1 MTSERHPWG
10 KGVSARDAAHV
21 DPRNPLV
28 RLPSMVEARGL
39 LDNAQREAL
48 ALVLWDLQREAN
60 RMAEESWRKR
70 KGPMAAY
77 WRSVATYARH
87 TRLALCAP
95 TIESEPEKLWSA
107 A

>member
-1 MTSERHPWG
+1 MSEPTTPWG
-10 KGVSARDAAHV
+10 KGVSASDAAHV

-28 RLPSMVEARGL
+28 RLPSMVQARSL

-60 RMAEESWRKR
+60 RLAEEAWRKR

-87 TRLALCAP
+87 TRLSLCAP
-95 TIESEPEKLWSA
+95 MTEVPPERMWSTA
-107 A
+107 

>member
-1 MTSERHPWG
+1 MRPEPWG
-10 KGVSARDAAHV
+10 KGVRRGDAAHV

-28 RLPSMVEARGL
+28 RLPSLVAARRL
-39 LDNAQREAL
+39 MDDAQREAL

-60 RMAEESWRKR
+60 GLAEESWRKR

-95 TIESEPEKLWSA
+95 TAETPSVPMWEPA